1 MIEKITA
8 EQARGMMK
16 PSERGER
23 ILERLYKSIA
33 YAARRKKS
41 MLFVGVHAFD
51 SEVKWILDELAR
63 DGYEAKIFPAF
74 LAADEFTTHVIQV
87 KW

>member
-1 MIEKITA
+1 MEKLTA
-8 EQARGMMK
+8 AQARVLMNH
-16 PSERGER
+16 SERSER
-23 ILERLYKSIA
+23 ILARLYKSIA
-33 YAARRKKS
+33 DAARRKKF

-51 SEVKWILDELAR
+51 NEVKWILDELAR